1 MIYGGNIMKDVWVN
15 AIQTGYRDYEEAV
28 KAKQKRK
35 RQLFY
40 LVGASSA
47 IAALL
52 NLFISII

>member
-35 RQLFY
+35 RLLFY

-47 IAALL
+47 IAALY
-52 NLFISII
+52 NLFIGII

>member
-1 MIYGGNIMKDVWVN
+1 MKDVWVN